1 MSSPPRVDINVT
13 AADIEEIA
21 YQCLEERKE
30 NPDVL
35 VGVTPEL
42 LLAIAE
48 KLRELEY
55 AHEAADTA
63 IFDDQFSVDDDTP
76 IN

>member
-1 MSSPPRVDINVT
+1 MASPKEEKIDVT
-13 AADIEEIA
+13 AEAIETIA
-21 YQCLEERKE
+21 FECLEERKT

-42 LLAIAE
+42 LLAIAD
-48 KLRELEY
+48 KLKELEM

-63 IFDDQFSVDDDTP
+63 IFDDQFSVDDMEP
-76 IN
+76 N

>member
-1 MSSPPRVDINVT
+1 MSSQKEEKIDVT
-13 AADIEEIA
+13 AEAIETIA
-21 YQCLEERKE
+21 FECLSERKT

-63 IFDDQFSVDDDTP
+63 IFDDQFAVDDDTP